1 MSVSGIAFDDT
12 FMLGTRLLRSGRCIE
27 AIEAFRT
34 VYSRALADDDIG
46 LMAACLN
53 EMAWSSYRLGD
64 VEQGLEFAMG
74 AKWHWGKVGNLA
86 EQARALAIEAIL
98 FVEIGFSD
106 EAYAAADQALSQA
119 LDTEFESV
127 HAFALN
133 AKGIVLAICHEAQLG
148 LELIER
154 AMVIAARQNNHAAQ
168 AYYLLNIGYC
178 HGKLAEEATALLEPE
193 RAAQE
198 RRIATELSALAVDLA
213 ETVGD
218 DWTLRTALS
227 NSAELLAHQG
237 RHALALDL
245 MERLAE
251 LPELPGLGLRIHYL
265 YTLGD
270 VLLRAGRYDDARVA
284 AAEALALAE
293 GRGMVDHQIYSAAK
307 LVEILEAQ
315 GDVRAA
321 FAMHKRYHTLYVR
334 QAGETA
340 RRRARVEEI
349 RSETDRLRGEASMLA
364 EQVMCDPLTGI
375 ANRRSFDQ
383 ILNRLAGSPIAI
395 GMLDIDL
402 FKSVNDR
409 FSHLVGDAV
418 LQRIARILVDQ
429 IGPLGHAARLGGE
442 EFALIFPDVAEATAA
457 ALCEGVR
464 VAIANADWSEI
475 AEGLSVT
482 VSIGLAIG
490 KGDVPSGM
498 LLQMADRRLYMAKT
512 TGRDRIISRDTP
524 ILVQDH
530 AEPRKLSYG

>member
-1 MSVSGIAFDDT
+1 MSISGIAFDDT
-12 FMLGTRLLRSGRCIE
+12 FMLGTRLLQTGRCTE
-27 AIEAFRT
+27 AIESFRT
-34 VYSRALADDDIG
+34 VYSRALADQDLG

-53 EMAWSSYRLGD
+53 EMAWSSYRLGE
-64 VEQGLEFAMG
+64 VEQGLEYAMG
-74 AKWHWGKVGNLA
+74 AKWHWGKVGNMA
-86 EQARALAIEAIL
+86 EKARALAIEAIL

-106 EAYAAADQALSQA
+106 EAYAAADEALTLA
-119 LDTEFESV
+119 LGTEFESV
-127 HAFALN
+127 HAFVLN
-133 AKGIVLAICHEAQLG
+133 AKGIVLAVCHEAQLG
-148 LELIER
+148 LDLIER
-154 AMVIAARQNNHAAQ
+154 AMVIAARQQNHAAQ
-168 AYYLLNIGYC
+168 AYYLLNIGFC
-178 HGKLAEEATALLEPE
+178 HAKLAEEATALLEPD
-193 RAAQE
+193 RAVQE
-198 RRIATELSALAVDLA
+198 NRTATELSALAVDLA
-213 ETVGD
+213 DRVGD

-227 NSAELLAHQG
+227 NSAELLSLQG
-237 RHALALDL
+237 RHDLAIEL
-245 MERLAE
+245 MDRLSE
-251 LPELPGLGLRIHYL
+251 LPELPGMGLRIHFL
-265 YTLGD
+265 YTLSE
-270 VLLRAGRYDDARVA
+270 VLLRCGRKDDARVA

-293 GRGMVDHQIYSAAK
+293 GCGMLDHQINSAAK
-307 LVEILEAQ
+307 LVEIIEAQ

-321 FAMHKRYHTLYVR
+321 FAMHKRYHNLYVR

-349 RSETDRLRGEASMLA
+349 RSETDRLRDEASMLA

-409 FSHLVGDAV
+409 YSHIIGDAV

-464 VAIANADWSEI
+464 VAIANADWSQI

-490 KGDVPSGM
+490 KGDVPSGL

-512 TGRDRIISRDTP
+512 TGRDRIISRDMP
-524 ILVQDH
+524 ILVQDN
-530 AEPRKLSYG
+530 AEPRKLSHG